1 MDLKE
6 WRKKTAKTSGALVR
20 MRQQSYSDGVLPG
33 KHKLLMALAIS
44 AIIKCEPCVK
54 GYVKLAYENGVTEEE
69 LLETL
74 DVVMTM
80 GGCPGEEWSMIAYDY
95 WKKLENSIE
104 SNIEIELN
112 NDKEGCCD

>member
-1 MDLKE
+1 MDLKK

-20 MRQQSYSDGVLPG
+20 MRQQSYSDGSLLG

-74 DVVMTM
+74 DVIMTM

-95 WKKLENSIE
+95 WEKLKNDIIP
-104 SNIEIELN
+104 NIEMKLKNSE
-112 NDKEGCCD
+112 EGCCD